1 MGMKDSTLC
10 LLYLVKYLELAF
22 LFAWTGLIAAS
33 GVYYI
38 GLITDRDSGSGDSL
52 NIMATMACIILAVFN
67 LFYNNLFINLRFKSK
82 MKSVTLGLCCFD
94 AINYCI
100 CYCFLVKPCRDRCLT
115 PWSVVKWVIKAVI
128 FGTTVYLIQEKK
140 SEWEDAFD
148 VGSLDLERLERTRL
162 DTYLIIYLL
171 QHPLFLAARPIAFLI
186 FSLVTCCCDKGTDL
200 PEDFKFEDRILSFDF
215 VEYELGQLNNFEDH
229 PVGRQE
235 YEFNR
240 RLSFVRAQS
249 IRGRPPAPELK
260 RSGTIIG
267 NI

>member
-1 MGMKDSTLC
+1 MKPATL
-10 LLYLVKYLELAF
+10 
-22 LFAWTGLIAAS
+22 GLIYLFKFSELIFLMIWTVLVWQSCISFTQTVWAEQEKEMRDF
-33 GVYYI
+33 I
-38 GLITDRDSGSGDSL
+38 LMGLLPLCCVLSL
-52 NIMATMACIILAVFN
+52 FN